1 MFQKLEDVEKKYVEL
16 TEKISNP
23 EIINQQNEWR
33 TYMKEHA
40 EIEPIVIKYREYK
53 KVKQQYEDAKEMLN
67 DPDLK
72 DLAEIEMLENKEK
85 LPQIEEELNLHPKV
99 QDCIVTSVL
108 DKIRGQ
114 AIVAYVVPE
123 DDSLTIAELKDFC
136 AKSKNLSQYK
146 KPRFF
151 CIVESLP
158 FTATGKKKHY
168 MLRQQAEEDL
178 RNGILKKD

>member
-1 MFQKLEDVEKKYVEL
+1 MYTGDTGTWNEDFIVTVCGRKDDM
-16 TEKISNP
+16 
-23 EIINQQNEWR
+23 II
-33 TYMKEHA
+33 
-40 EIEPIVIKYREYK
+40 VSG
-53 KVKQQYEDAKEMLN
+53 
-67 DPDLK
+67 
-72 DLAEIEMLENKEK
+72 ENIY
-85 LPQIEEELNLHPKV
+85 PAQIEEELNLHPKV

-146 KPRFF
+146 KPRLF

-158 FTATGKKKHY
+158 ITATGKKKHY
-168 MLRQQAEEDL
+168 MLRQQAEKDL
-178 RNGILKKD
+178 TSCSCIQKKLWGRKKYLSKN